1 MTQENPPKR
10 RKPRLSPSEIEA
22 RIRAIL
28 ILTLAGVLGLTVLG
42 MLYSLIFVYQPEE
55 AAPLDLAFMD
65 VLSPLSFSIGG
76 ALTGLAAGGA
86 AKRISQNSED
96 E

>member
-1 MTQENPPKR
+1 MTPANSPRRRQRLNPT
-10 RKPRLSPSEIEA
+10 EIEA

-86 AKRISQNSED
+86 AKKIANRDED

>member
-1 MTQENPPKR
+1 MSSTFIKPPHGSMEWLK
-10 RKPRLSPSEIEA
+10 A
-22 RIRAIL
+22 RHRD
-28 ILTLAGVLGLTVLG
+28 
-42 MLYSLIFVYQPEE
+42 EE

-86 AKRISQNSED
+86 AKRISQNSDD